1 MDKKER
7 QELKQHIAS
16 EILELETQI
25 SELQNKLRP
34 IRKDCSLDN
43 AAHQGLKQ
51 EQNINIQR
59 YEEAKK
65 RLNRLKNAYMKV
77 DTKEFESLLVHH
89 LKIFFYNPNSFMHA
103 TQYCDSG
110 ISFSLC
116 RAISSSHS

>member
-77 DTKEFESLLVHH
+77 DTKEYGICQECEEEIALQRLKLIPES
-89 LKIFFYNPNSFMHA
+89 
-103 TQYCDSG
+103 QYCVACMNELG
-110 ISFSLC
+110 L
-116 RAISSSHS
+116 